1 MVYVAFVKAEHII
14 TSMEQAI
21 AMHMA
26 LERQRQPTVG
36 KSSASHVSQA
46 RNLPVCHV
54 CL

>member
-1 MVYVAFVKAEHII
+1 MACVAFGKAEHII
-14 TSMEQAI
+14 ISMEQAV

-46 RNLPVCHV
+46 RNIPVCHV